1 MRMRPPPPA
10 RQYPKRQGL
19 HRRATRRGGAD
30 LSIMDIATT
39 SSSVPDQDT
48 PMTAR
53 HAVVSPQSQ
62 RSSPTATARQPLV
75 DRSRRRHRRVTG
87 TGDPLEGPAAR
98 HGGGRP
104 PLPHPACGYKKR
116 VRPLPPPSLFSLHHS
131 LFALSSPLS
140 PHHPHSTMAS
150 TTNTTTSGGIMDTV
164 KDAANYVSETV
175 QEYTAGASKESNK
188 EVAKGN
194 TNASLGDRA
203 SAAFNAAG
211 DKIDESQHS
220 AKAEGYKKS
229 AEH

>member
-1 MRMRPPPPA
+1 
-10 RQYPKRQGL
+10 
-19 HRRATRRGGAD
+19 
-30 LSIMDIATT
+30 
-39 SSSVPDQDT
+39 
-48 PMTAR
+48 
-53 HAVVSPQSQ
+53 
-62 RSSPTATARQPLV
+62 
-75 DRSRRRHRRVTG
+75 
-87 TGDPLEGPAAR
+87 
-98 HGGGRP
+98 
-104 PLPHPACGYKKR
+104 
-116 VRPLPPPSLFSLHHS
+116 
-131 LFALSSPLS
+131 
-140 PHHPHSTMAS
+140 MAS

-211 DKIDESQHS
+211 DKIDESQQCVASSLLPPSLRSSPLPARSLADALFHPCSS